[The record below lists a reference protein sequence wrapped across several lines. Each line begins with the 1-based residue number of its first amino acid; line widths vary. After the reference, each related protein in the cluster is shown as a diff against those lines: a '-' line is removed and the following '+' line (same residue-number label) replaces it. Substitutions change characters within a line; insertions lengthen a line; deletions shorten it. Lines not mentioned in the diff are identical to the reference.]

1 MKKRIG
7 IYSGT
12 FDPVH
17 NGHIGFALRAL
28 DVAKLDE
35 VVLIPEKRPRE
46 KDTVTDLTHRFE
58 LLVRATEP
66 YEGLAVR
73 LLSPEQFC
81 VQGTLPE
88 LRAMYGGDTELHMLL
103 GSDVVK
109 TFPSRW
115 TNLDDLFTHM
125 GLVIGLRRGDTRK
138 ELKKLLKGLDTKVS
152 PRYTFVD
159 SPLNAANSTRVRS
172 GAVVR
177 DIAPEVSEYIEQHK
191 LYGAR

>member
-1 MKKRIG
+1 MKRRIG

-28 DVAKLDE
+28 DAANLDE
-35 VVLIPEKRPRE
+35 VVMIPEKMPRGKE
-46 KDTVTDLTHRFE
+46 SVTDLSHRFE

-66 YEGLAVR
+66 YEGLSVR

-81 VQGTLPE
+81 VRGTMPE
-88 LRAMYGGDTELHMLL
+88 LRAMYDDANLYMLL

-109 TFPSRW
+109 TFPERW
-115 TNLDDLFTHM
+115 ANLDDLFSQM

-138 ELKKLLKGLDTKVS
+138 ELKKLLKSLDVTVP
-152 PRYTFVD
+152 PRYVFVD

-172 GAVVR
+172 GAVIR
-177 DIAPEVSEYIEQHK
+177 DIAPQVSEYIERHK
-191 LYGAR
+191 LYGDS